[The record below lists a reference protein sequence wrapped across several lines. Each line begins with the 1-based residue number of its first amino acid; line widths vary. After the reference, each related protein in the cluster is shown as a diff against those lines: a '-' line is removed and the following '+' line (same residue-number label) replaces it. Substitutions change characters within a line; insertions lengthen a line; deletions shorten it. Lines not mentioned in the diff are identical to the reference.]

1 MSNKRIEYI
10 DMLKAFCIILV
21 IAGHMGYT
29 PAKVKLLLYIF
40 HIPLFFFLSGMTLNV
55 EKYDSIVQF
64 FLKKFKAI
72 VIPYFLMNISIFFI
86 KSVILQPQLILKI
99 DILYFIKALILADR
113 MHMYYQLWFLN
124 VLFLAEIVC
133 YFAIKYSDTL
143 YKYLIVFI
151 VLLLCGSLGK
161 KLYAMEFWLIWS
173 FDLVPYASIFIL
185 SGYILRRN
193 IANMQNYFKKLY
205 FIPVLAVSLACG
217 VYNTRVDL
225 YYQQINSTFLYFVAA
240 FFGIWASFILFKN
253 IPDIPILER
262 IGGNTLIYY
271 AYHSPI
277 VLYILDIIM
286 EQLAARYTGIL
297 VSNYI
302 IAIVELFLAIILCE
316 LIAKIINNTFPFIMV
331 LCQIRLI

>member
-1 MSNKRIEYI
+1 MNNKRIKYI

-21 IAGHMGYT
+21 IVGHMGYT

-64 FLKKFKAI
+64 FSKKFKAI
-72 VIPYFLMNISIFFI
+72 VIPCFLMNISIFFI

-113 MHMYYQLWFLN
+113 MHIYYQLWFLN
-124 VLFLAEIVC
+124 VLFLAELVC
-133 YFAIKYSDTL
+133 YFAIKYSDTW

-151 VLLLCGSLGK
+151 VLILCGSLGK

-185 SGYILRRN
+185 SGYILRKNLAN
-193 IANMQNYFKKLY
+193 IQNYFKKLY
-205 FIPVLAVSLACG
+205 FIPVLAVSLVCG

-240 FFGIWASFILFKN
+240 FFGIWASLIFFVN
-253 IPDIPILER
+253 IPNLYVLEK

-277 VLYILDIIM
+277 VLFILDIIM
-286 EQLAARYTGIL
+286 EQLSSKYTGIFF
-297 VSNYI
+297 SNYVI
-302 IAIVELFLAIILCE
+302 TIVELLLAIILCE
-316 LIAKIINNTFPFIMV
+316 LIARIVNKSFPF
-331 LCQIRLI
+331 LIGKSFKTT

>member
-1 MSNKRIEYI
+1 
-10 DMLKAFCIILV
+10 
-21 IAGHMGYT
+21 MGYT

-64 FLKKFKAI
+64 FSKKFKAI
-72 VIPYFLMNISIFFI
+72 VIPCFLMNISIFFI

-113 MHMYYQLWFLN
+113 MHIYYQLWFLN
-124 VLFLAEIVC
+124 VLFLAELVC
-133 YFAIKYSDTL
+133 YFAIKYSDTW

-151 VLLLCGSLGK
+151 VLILCGSLGK
-161 KLYAMEFWLIWS
+161 KLYEMEFWLIWS

-185 SGYILRRN
+185 SGYVLRKNLATLQR
-193 IANMQNYFKKLY
+193 YFRKVY
-205 FIPVLAVSLACG
+205 FLPVTVVSIICG

-253 IPDIPILER
+253 IPNIPILER

-286 EQLAARYTGIL
+286 EQLAGKYTGIF

-316 LIAKIINNTFPFIMV
+316 LIAKIINNTFPFI
-331 LCQIRLI
+331 IGKSFKTT

>member
-1 MSNKRIEYI
+1 MSSKRIKYI

-21 IAGHMGYT
+21 IVGHMGYT

-55 EKYDSIVQF
+55 AKYKSF
-64 FLKKFKAI
+64 FEFFARKFKTI
-72 VIPYFLMNISIFFI
+72 VIPCFLMNISIFFI
-86 KSVILQPQLILKI
+86 KSFILQPQFILKI
-99 DILYFIKALILADR
+99 DIIYFIKAMILADR
-113 MHMYYQLWFLN
+113 MHIYYQLWFLN
-124 VLFLAEIVC
+124 VLFLAELVC
-133 YFAIKYSDTL
+133 YFAIKYSDRL
-143 YKYLIVFI
+143 YQYVIVF
-151 VLLLCGSLGK
+151 VMLMLCGTLGK

-193 IANMQNYFKKLY
+193 LSSVQKYLKKLY
-205 FIPVLAVSLACG
+205 FIPVLAVSLVCG

-225 YYQQINSTFLYFVAA
+225 YYQQINSTFLYFAAA

-253 IPDIPILER
+253 IPNIPLLEK

-277 VLYILDIIM
+277 VLDILDIIM
-286 EQLAARYTGIL
+286 EQLASKYTGIF

-302 IAIVELFLAIILCE
+302 IASVELLLAILLCE
-316 LIAKIINNTFPFIMV
+316 VIAKIINNSFPF
-331 LCQIRLI
+331 LIGKSFKTT

>member
-1 MSNKRIEYI
+1 MSNKRIKYI

-55 EKYDSIVQF
+55 EKYNSIIQF
-64 FLKKFKAI
+64 FSKKFKVI
-72 VIPYFLMNISIFFI
+72 VIPCFLMNISIFFI

-133 YFAIKYSDTL
+133 YFAIKYSNTL

-151 VLLLCGSLGK
+151 VLILCGSLGK
-161 KLYAMEFWLIWS
+161 KLYEMEFWLIWS

-185 SGYILRRN
+185 SGYVLRKN
-193 IANMQNYFKKLY
+193 IDNVKNYFKKLY
-205 FIPVLAVSLACG
+205 FIPVLAVSLVCG

-316 LIAKIINNTFPFIMV
+316 LIAKIINNTFSFI
-331 LCQIRLI
+331 IGKSFKAA

>member
-1 MSNKRIEYI
+1 MSSKRIEYI

-29 PAKVKLLLYIF
+29 PIKMKLLLYIF

-55 EKYDSIVQF
+55 AKYTSF
-64 FLKKFKAI
+64 FEFFVRKFKTI
-72 VIPYFLMNISIFFI
+72 VIPCLLMNISIFSI
-86 KSVILQPQLILKI
+86 KSFILQPQFILKI
-99 DILYFIKALILADR
+99 DIIHFIKAMIVADR
-113 MHMYYQLWFLN
+113 MHIYYQLWFLN
-124 VLFLAEIVC
+124 VLFLAELVC

-143 YKYLIVFI
+143 YKYIIVYI
-151 VLLLCGSLGK
+151 VLILCGCLGK
-161 KLYAMEFWLIWS
+161 KLYEMEFWLIWS
-173 FDLVPYASIFIL
+173 FDLVPYATIFIL

-193 IANMQNYFKKLY
+193 LATLQSYFKILY
-205 FIPVLAVSLACG
+205 FLPVVAVSIICG

-225 YYQQINSTFLYFVAA
+225 FYQQINSTLLYFVAA

-253 IPDIPILER
+253 IPNIPILER

-286 EQLAARYTGIL
+286 EQLAGKYTGIF

-316 LIAKIINNTFPFIMV
+316 LIAKIINNTFPFI
-331 LCQIRLI
+331 IGKSFKTT

>member
-1 MSNKRIEYI
+1 
-10 DMLKAFCIILV
+10 
-21 IAGHMGYT
+21 
-29 PAKVKLLLYIF
+29 
-40 HIPLFFFLSGMTLNV
+40 MTLNV
-55 EKYDSIVQF
+55 AKYKSF
-64 FLKKFKAI
+64 FEFFARKFKTI
-72 VIPYFLMNISIFFI
+72 VIPCFLMNISIFFI
-86 KSVILQPQLILKI
+86 KSFILQPQFILKI
-99 DILYFIKALILADR
+99 DIIYFIKAMIVADR
-113 MHMYYQLWFLN
+113 MHIYYQLWFLN
-124 VLFLAEIVC
+124 VLFLAELVC
-133 YFAIKYSDTL
+133 YFVIKYSDTL
-143 YKYLIVFI
+143 YKYIIVFI
-151 VLLLCGSLGK
+151 VLILCGSLGK
-161 KLYAMEFWLIWS
+161 KLYEMEFWLIWS

-185 SGYILRRN
+185 SGYVLRKN
-193 IANMQNYFKKLY
+193 LATLQSYFKILY
-205 FIPVLAVSLACG
+205 FLPVAAVSIICG

-316 LIAKIINNTFPFIMV
+316 LIAKIINNTFPFI
-331 LCQIRLI
+331 IGKSFKAA

>member
-1 MSNKRIEYI
+1 MSNKRIKYI

-64 FLKKFKAI
+64 FSKKFKAI
-72 VIPYFLMNISIFFI
+72 VIPCFLMNISIFFI

-113 MHMYYQLWFLN
+113 MHIYYQLWFLN
-124 VLFLAEIVC
+124 VLFLAELVC
-133 YFAIKYSDTL
+133 YFAIKYSDTG

-151 VLLLCGSLGK
+151 VLILCGSLGK

-185 SGYILRRN
+185 SGYILRKHLAN
-193 IANMQNYFKKLY
+193 IQNYFKKLY
-205 FIPVLAVSLACG
+205 FIPVLAVSLVCG

-240 FFGIWASFILFKN
+240 FLN
-253 IPDIPILER
+253 IPNLYVLEK

-277 VLYILDIIM
+277 VLFILDIIM
-286 EQLAARYTGIL
+286 EQLSSKYTGIFF
-297 VSNYI
+297 SNYVI
-302 IAIVELFLAIILCE
+302 TIVELLLAIILCE
-316 LIAKIINNTFPFIMV
+316 LIARIVNKSFPF
-331 LCQIRLI
+331 LIGKSFKTT

>member
-1 MSNKRIEYI
+1 MSNKRIKYI

-40 HIPLFFFLSGMTLNV
+40 HIPLFFFLSGMTLKV
-55 EKYDSIVQF
+55 EKYDSVVQF

-72 VIPYFLMNISIFFI
+72 VIPCFLMNISIFFI

-151 VLLLCGSLGK
+151 VLILCGSLGK
-161 KLYAMEFWLIWS
+161 KL
-173 FDLVPYASIFIL
+173 
-185 SGYILRRN
+185 
-193 IANMQNYFKKLY
+193 
-205 FIPVLAVSLACG
+205 
-217 VYNTRVDL
+217 
-225 YYQQINSTFLYFVAA
+225 
-240 FFGIWASFILFKN
+240 
-253 IPDIPILER
+253 
-262 IGGNTLIYY
+262 
-271 AYHSPI
+271 
-277 VLYILDIIM
+277 
-286 EQLAARYTGIL
+286 
-297 VSNYI
+297 
-302 IAIVELFLAIILCE
+302 
-316 LIAKIINNTFPFIMV
+316 
-331 LCQIRLI
+331 

>member
-1 MSNKRIEYI
+1 MSSKSIKYV

-29 PAKVKLLLYIF
+29 PTKVKLLLYIF

-55 EKYDSIVQF
+55 AKYTSF
-64 FLKKFKAI
+64 FEFFVKKFKTI
-72 VIPYFLMNISIFFI
+72 VVPCFLMNISVFSI
-86 KSVILQPQLILKI
+86 KSFILQPQFILKI
-99 DILYFIKALILADR
+99 DIIYFIKAMIVADR
-113 MHMYYQLWFLN
+113 MHIYYQLWFLN
-124 VLFLAEIVC
+124 VLFLAELVC

-143 YKYLIVFI
+143 YKYIIVFI
-151 VLLLCGSLGK
+151 VLVLFGSLGK
-161 KLYAMEFWLIWS
+161 KLYEMKFWLIWS

-185 SGYILRRN
+185 SGYVLRKNLATLQR
-193 IANMQNYFKKLY
+193 YFRKVY
-205 FIPVLAVSLACG
+205 FLPVVAVSIIGG

-225 YYQQINSTFLYFVAA
+225 YYQQINSTSLYFVAA

-253 IPDIPILER
+253 IPNIPILER

-286 EQLAARYTGIL
+286 EQLAGKYTGIF

-316 LIAKIINNTFPFIMV
+316 LIAKIINNTFPFI
-331 LCQIRLI
+331 IGKSFKTT

>member
-1 MSNKRIEYI
+1 M
-10 DMLKAFCIILV
+10 
-21 IAGHMGYT
+21 
-29 PAKVKLLLYIF
+29 
-40 HIPLFFFLSGMTLNV
+40 
-55 EKYDSIVQF
+55 IV
-64 FLKKFKAI
+64 
-72 VIPYFLMNISIFFI
+72 
-86 KSVILQPQLILKI
+86 
-99 DILYFIKALILADR
+99 ADR
-113 MHMYYQLWFLN
+113 MHIYYQLWFLN
-124 VLFLAEIVC
+124 VLFLAELVC
-133 YFAIKYSDTL
+133 YFVIKYSDTL
-143 YKYLIVFI
+143 YKYIIVFI
-151 VLLLCGSLGK
+151 VLILCGSLGK
-161 KLYAMEFWLIWS
+161 KLYEMEFWLIWS

-185 SGYILRRN
+185 SGYVLRKN
-193 IANMQNYFKKLY
+193 LATLQSYFKILY
-205 FIPVLAVSLACG
+205 FLPVAAVSIICG

-316 LIAKIINNTFPFIMV
+316 LIAKIINNTFPFI
-331 LCQIRLI
+331 IGKSFKAA